1 MKGAIIGTIIPWS
14 GPLSQIPNGW
24 IICDG
29 STLKADDYPL
39 LVQAIGDTYN
49 QGDST
54 LGGGFPAYTGEF
66 VIPNLLEGKA
76 LMDMES
82 AYFATGGRT
91 VNITSVVNGQT
102 VGVDADPTAGN
113 IIQPFIG
120 ENTDNGINVVFN
132 DVRTDVEFTLNDRDD
147 YGGNITGNV
156 IIPGQGEKSIFI
168 GGRKLGHQHIR
179 SHGHPG
185 VYDTLASPASTRP
198 GLGVVPYDN
207 ITARFTYAAIDE
219 ATSTVG
225 SDGRVDELRLGL
237 TWYKDDLQLE
247 DESTLADSKMGS
259 FSGFGS
265 GQDGRV
271 VAQINS
277 ERPPVNLSA
286 KNLTDTPL
294 AVWGEWRPFDYTP
307 TSGQPR
313 IEPGDEIPFALFGGD
328 INMPQTYRNY
338 YLDETSGAN
347 YATAVSNEAN
357 EWLDGEA
364 FLAHVHDPFSLIYN
378 QNSLKPQPRLEATF
392 NVPGTTELDNVSN
405 AGALE
410 IVMNTSQPSVTCVY
424 IIRAY

>member
-1 MKGAIIGTIIPWS
+1 MKGAVIGTIIPWS
-14 GPLSQIPNGW
+14 GPLSQIPKGW

-29 STLKADDYPL
+29 SSLKADEYPL

-49 QGDST
+49 QGDSS

-66 VIPNLLEGKA
+66 VLPDLLAGKT
-76 LMDMES
+76 LMDVES
-82 AYFATGGRT
+82 AYFSALQKPPEQDT
-91 VNITSVVNGQT
+91 
-102 VGVDADPTAGN
+102 TAGN

-132 DVRTDVEFTLNDRDD
+132 DVKTDVVFALNDRSG
-147 YGGNITGNV
+147 YGGNITGNQ
-156 IIPGQGEKSIFI
+156 IIDGQGEKSIFI

-179 SHGHPG
+179 THSHPG
-185 VYDTLASPASTRP
+185 VYDTLSSPQSSQP

-237 TWYKDDLQLE
+237 TWYKEELQLV
-247 DESTLADSKMGS
+247 DDSTLGDSRMGS
-259 FSGFGS
+259 FSGFGN
-265 GQDGRV
+265 GQDGRTV
-271 VAQINS
+271 GKINS
-277 ERPPVNLSA
+277 ENPPVNLSA
-286 KNLTDTPL
+286 QRLSDSPL

-307 TSGQPR
+307 SSGQPR

-328 INMPQTYRNY
+328 INAPGTYRNY
-338 YLDETSGAN
+338 YLDETAGAN
-347 YATAVSNEAN
+347 YATAISNEAN
-357 EWLDGEA
+357 DWLDGEA
-364 FLAHVHDPFSLIYN
+364 FLAHVHDPFSVIYD
-378 QNSLKPQPRLEATF
+378 QNSLKPQSRLEASLNIPAAT
-392 NVPGTTELDNVSN
+392 VLDNVSN

-424 IIRAY
+424 VIRAY

>member
-1 MKGAIIGTIIPWS
+1 MKGAVIGTIIPWS
-14 GPLSQIPNGW
+14 GPLSGIPDGW

-49 QGDST
+49 QGTST

-66 VIPNLLEGKA
+66 VIPNLLDGKT

-82 AYFATGGRT
+82 SYF
-91 VNITSVVNGQT
+91 SSLQKPPEQ
-102 VGVDADPTAGN
+102 DSTAGN

-132 DVRTDVEFTLNDRDD
+132 DVKTDVYFTLNDRDD
-147 YGGNITGNV
+147 YGGNITGNN
-156 IIPGQGEKSIFI
+156 IIAGQGEKSIFI

-185 VYDTLASPASTRP
+185 VYDTLSSPESDKP

-225 SDGRVDELRLGL
+225 SDGKVDELRLGL
-237 TWYKDDLQLE
+237 TWYKENLQLQN
-247 DESTLADSKMGS
+247 ESTLGDSRMGS
-259 FSGFGS
+259 FSGFGQ

-271 VAQINS
+271 TAQINS

-286 KNLTDTPL
+286 KQLTHSPL

-307 TSGQPR
+307 SSGQPR

-392 NVPGTTELDNVSN
+392 NIPGTTELDNVSN

>member
-1 MKGAIIGTIIPWS
+1 MKGAVIGTIIPWS
-14 GPLSQIPNGW
+14 GPLSGIPDGW

-49 QGDST
+49 QGTST

-66 VIPNLLEGKA
+66 VIPNLLDGKT

-82 AYFATGGRT
+82 SYF
-91 VNITSVVNGQT
+91 SSLQKPPEQ
-102 VGVDADPTAGN
+102 DSTAGN

-132 DVRTDVEFTLNDRDD
+132 DVKTDVYFTLNDRDD
-147 YGGNITGNV
+147 YGGNITGNN
-156 IIPGQGEKSIFI
+156 IIAGQGEKSIFI

-185 VYDTLASPASTRP
+185 VYDTLSSPESDKP

-225 SDGRVDELRLGL
+225 SDGKVDELRLGL
-237 TWYKDDLQLE
+237 TWYKENLQLQN
-247 DESTLADSKMGS
+247 ESTLGDSRMGS
-259 FSGFGS
+259 FSGFGQ

-271 VAQINS
+271 TAQINS

-286 KNLTDTPL
+286 KQLTHSPL

-307 TSGQPR
+307 SSGQPR

-392 NVPGTTELDNVSN
+392 SIPGETELDNVSN

-424 IIRAY
+424 VIRAY